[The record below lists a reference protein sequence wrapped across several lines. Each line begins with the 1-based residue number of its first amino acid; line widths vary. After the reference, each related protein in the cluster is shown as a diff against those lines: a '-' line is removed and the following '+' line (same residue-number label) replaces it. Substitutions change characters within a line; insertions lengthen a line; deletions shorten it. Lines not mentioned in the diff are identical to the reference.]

1 MRLRRPSWKESTVM
15 TERERRSNARDR
27 VLNMLKY
34 FGATGVKNTEL
45 VKETQR
51 FGARILE
58 LRKAGYRIETVKQ
71 GPGIYLYKYY
81 GAQEKEP
88 RLF

>member
-1 MRLRRPSWKESTVM
+1 MSEEK
-15 TERERRSNARDR
+15 RRSNARER
-27 VLNMLKY
+27 VLSILKL

-71 GPGIYLYKYY
+71 GPGVYLYKYH
-81 GAQEKEP
+81 GPQEKAP